1 MLSNGVGEVSP
12 VFYLQLFKCP
22 PLKSIRKIDSWILIK
37 EFVIT
42 LSSLKVITKINII

>member
-22 PLKSIRKIDSWILIK
+22 PGKVDSWILTYKRIYYNIK
-37 EFVIT
+37 
-42 LSSLKVITKINII
+42 LSESNY